1 MSVPA
6 VAIRARL
13 SVVERVSAYVA
24 LTKPR
29 IIELLLITTLPT
41 MILAERGLP
50 GVWLMVATLLGG
62 ALAAGGANAINMYVD
77 RDIDKLMHRTAK
89 RPLVTGVIAPRNALI
104 FAITLEIVAFV
115 ELWAWVNL
123 LSAVLA
129 VSATLF
135 YVFIYTLWLKRT
147 SKQNIVIG
155 GAAGAMPVLVGW
167 AAVTNSLAWAPVVL
181 FGVIFLWTPPHFWA
195 LAVKDK
201 DDYEAAHVPMMPVVA
216 TFRRTA
222 TEIIAYTVAMVALTL
237 VLAPVAH
244 LGAVYVVSA
253 AVLGF
258 GFVVMAVRL
267 WIQATPKA
275 SMQLFSYSITYLTL
289 LFVMMAVDVFVHH

>member
-6 VAIRARL
+6 VALPGRL
-13 SVVERVSAYVA
+13 STLARVSAYVA

-41 MILAERGLP
+41 MILAKGGLP
-50 GVWLMVATLLGG
+50 GLGLMVATLVGG

-77 RDIDKLMHRTAK
+77 RDIDKVMHRTAR
-89 RPLVTGVIAPRNALI
+89 RPLVTGAIAPRNALV
-104 FAITLEIVAFV
+104 FAVCLEVVAFV
-115 ELWAWVNL
+115 ELWALVNL

-167 AAVTNSLAWAPVVL
+167 AAVTDTLAWTPVVL
-181 FGVIFLWTPPHFWA
+181 FAVIFLWTPPHFWA
-195 LAVKDK
+195 LAFKYK

-222 TEIIAYTVAMVALTL
+222 TEILGYTVAMVGASL

-253 AVLGF
+253 TALGI
-258 GFVVMAVRL
+258 GFIAMAVRL
-267 WIQATPKA
+267 FVQATPKT

-289 LFVMMAVDVFVHH
+289 LFVMMAVDVFVHR

>member
-1 MSVPA
+1 MSVSA
-6 VAIRARL
+6 VALPA
-13 SVVERVSAYVA
+13 RVSLLARVGAYVA

-41 MILAERGLP
+41 MILAKGGLP
-50 GVWLMVATLLGG
+50 GVWLMIATLVGG

-89 RPLVTGVIAPRNALI
+89 RPLVTGVIAPSHALL
-104 FAITLEIVAFV
+104 FAITLEVVAFV
-115 ELWAWVNL
+115 ELWVWVNL

-195 LAVKDK
+195 LAVKYK